1 MKYFNLSNTVLLALK
16 DWGRAN
22 SNCGA
27 TFGGSLAA
35 PSTELENAYIRQQL
49 TEYYAAVNPSELV
62 RVWMGAYEYLNYTT
76 SVAYWRFTSHLPTQ
90 TGNTSKSP
98 ILIPSPLSLA
108 TYLVVDSFT
117 GTSGRPALPSP
128 MSVNT
133 NCNN

>member
-27 TFGGSLAA
+27 AFGGSLAA

-76 SVAYWRFTSHLPTQ
+76 NVAYWRFTNEEPFTYSDWEYKQ
-90 TGNTSKSP
+90 KSYIDP
-98 ILIPSPLSLA
+98 FA
-108 TYLVVDSFT
+108 AFT
-117 GTSGRPALPSP
+117 GYILGGRFFHWNQWEGRSTFPYVCEHKL
-128 MSVNT
+128 
-133 NCNN
+133 

>member
-49 TEYYAAVNPSELV
+49 TKYYAAVNPSEQV
-62 RVWMGAYEYLNYTT
+62 RVWMGLYEYLNYTT
-76 SVAYWRFTSHLPTQ
+76 NIAYWRFTNGEPY
-90 TGNTSKSP
+90 
-98 ILIPSPLSLA
+98 
-108 TYLVVDSFT
+108 TYADWSRGEPYLDPFASFT
-117 GTSGRPALPSP
+117 GNILSGQFFHWAVWEGRSAYPYVCEHKL
-128 MSVNT
+128 
-133 NCNN
+133 